1 MEDWF
6 SEPRAG
12 KLRLQ
17 WLVSRLRLVGRT
29 VGASEPRAKLVSE
42 PRCRASIR
50 SFHSLVSRAVALVC
64 RKQSL
69 LVIATALLVN
79 RASRASEVAGDF

>member
-42 PRCRASIR
+42 PRCRASMPQAK
-50 SFHSLVSRAVALVC
+50 L
-64 RKQSL
+64 
-69 LVIATALLVN
+69 
-79 RASRASEVAGDF
+79 ASDRNCVASEPCLPRFGSSGRLLITFGRSKVMNKH